1 MQNGTLYSI
10 YDRKAA
16 YYLPLFTVRSDAD
29 AIRQFTDIITQSDTN
44 VSKYPADYD
53 LVSLGEIDLEIGRIE
68 PVYPARTIINGLVAF
83 QAAQTERARY
93 AKILSNPQVDIE
105 ELIAEQS

>member
-1 MQNGTLYSI
+1 MQEAQIYSL

-16 YYLPLFTVRSDAD
+16 YYLPLFQMRGHAD
-29 AIRQFTDIITQSDTN
+29 ATRQFTEIITQSDTP

-53 LVSLGEIDLEIGRIE
+53 LVCLGSIDLETGQID
-68 PVYPARTIINGLVAF
+68 PVYPCETIINGLVAL
-83 QAAQTERARY
+83 QNAQIERSRY
-93 AKILSNPQVDIE
+93 AKILKTEQVDIE